1 MNPIVPPGACGHRGM
16 NPERTPRRPRLTLKA
31 EKILRALLEH
41 PTHERA
47 AAAVGVSATT
57 IWRYLKKP
65 KFRRA
70 LADEQREACSQT
82 TGRLRQEYTLATS
95 TLVRIAADNAAPTA
109 SRVRAAVSIRDH
121 AVHTVQMEDFEVRL
135 LELEKSSGRQAPR
148 PPKRDQPAGPSG
160 DLKKAA

>member
-1 MNPIVPPGACGHRGM
+1 MNPQGG
-16 NPERTPRRPRLTLKA
+16 TPRRPRLTHKA

-47 AAAVGVSATT
+47 ATLSATT

-70 LADEQREACSQT
+70 LADARHEIFSQT
-82 TGRLRQEYTLATS
+82 MARLQQGSALATS
-95 TLVRIAADNAAPTA
+95 TLFRVMSDNAASPA
-109 SRVRAAVSIRDH
+109 SRVRAAVSVINQGIQ
-121 AVHTVQMEDFEVRL
+121 TTQMEDFEVRL
-135 LELEKSSGRQAPR
+135 LELEKSSGRQVPR
-148 PPKRDQPAGPSG
+148 PPKRDQPPGPSA

>member
-1 MNPIVPPGACGHRGM
+1 MSLWRAGRASRERRQRLRATDARSTRSPNSVARRRRESHSAAGSSRPSRQRWLPAIPTTKDGVRLM

-70 LADEQREACSQT
+70 LTQPRPKIFSQT
-82 TGRLRQEYTLATS
+82 MAHLQ
-95 TLVRIAADNAAPTA
+95 
-109 SRVRAAVSIRDH
+109 RDSH
-121 AVHTVQMEDFEVRL
+121 R
-135 LELEKSSGRQAPR
+135 
-148 PPKRDQPAGPSG
+148 
-160 DLKKAA
+160 

>member
-1 MNPIVPPGACGHRGM
+1 M

-41 PTHERA
+41 HTHERA

-70 LADEQREACSQT
+70 LTETRREIFSQT
-82 TGRLRQEYTLATS
+82 MARLQQGSALATS
-95 TLVRIAADNAAPTA
+95 TLFRAMSDNAAPMA
-109 SRVRAAVSIRDH
+109 SRVRAANSVLDH
-121 AVHTVQMEDFEVRL
+121 AVHTTQMEDFEVRL
-135 LELEKSSGRQAPR
+135 LELEKSSGRQGSR
-148 PPKRDQPAGPSG
+148 PPKRDQPAGPSA
-160 DLKKAA
+160 DFKKAA